1 MTNSKFNGFGKMYC
15 NDILFYWGEF
25 KDNKFEGWGV
35 TDNYEGEWRDGKY
48 DGYGIYKQYTDIMK
62 KDFVSFYYEGYFQN
76 GFYSG
81 TGVQIKNGIIPI

>member
-48 DGYGIYKQYTDIMK
+48 DGYGIYK
-62 KDFVSFYYEGYFQN
+62 
-76 GFYSG
+76 
-81 TGVQIKNGIIPI
+81 